1 MDYLFLISGIIIL
14 LFSGNWLVKSG
25 AELASYLKIPP
36 FIIGV
41 TVISMGTS
49 APELFVSLNASINGY
64 SDVAVGNI
72 VGSNIANIGLVLA
85 ISAVIIAI
93 PIQRSTIK
101 LDFPVLMLS
110 SLLFFV
116 FMLDL
121 KISRMEGGIM
131 ITLMLAYVFW
141 IIRKLRKDKLSGNII
156 EENINKKRNPYL
168 LGLIFIGSCVGLV
181 IGSNLLVEGAVN
193 IAKMIGVSE
202 RIISI
207 TVIAIGTSLPELT
220 TSIVAAVKKNLD
232 ISAGN
237 VIGSNIFNI
246 LVIGGMSS
254 VIKPLNVNP
263 AVLHFDIYFM
273 LGFSILLGFFFL
285 PLRTQRI
292 SKFEGLFFVLAYI
305 GYYVVLFV

>member
-1 MDYLFLISGIIIL
+1 MDYLFLISGIVIL
-14 LFSGNWLVKSG
+14 LLSGNWLVKSG
-25 AELASYLKIPP
+25 AELASHFKIPP

-49 APELFVSLNASINGY
+49 APELFVSLNASYNGY
-64 SDVAVGNI
+64 ADVAIGNI

-93 PIQRSTIK
+93 PIQKATIK
-101 LDFPVLMLS
+101 LDFPVLMLATV
-110 SLLFFV
+110 LLFV

-121 KISRMEGGIM
+121 KITRIEGSIM
-131 ITLMLAYVFW
+131 IVVMIAYVYW
-141 IIRKLRKDKLSGNII
+141 IIRKLRKDKIKGIVI
-156 EENINKKRNPYL
+156 EENLSKKRSPVL
-168 LGLIFIGSCVGLV
+168 LGIIFITSCVGLV
-181 IGSNLLVEGAVN
+181 IGSNLLVEGAVG
-193 IAKMIGVSE
+193 IAKVIGISE
-202 RIISI
+202 RIVSI

-220 TSIVAAVKKNLD
+220 TSIIAAVKKNLD

-263 AVLHFDIYFM
+263 AILHLDIYFM
-273 LGFSILLGFFFL
+273 LGFSILLGLFFL
-285 PLRTQRI
+285 PLKTHRI
-292 SKFEGLFFVLAYI
+292 SKLEGLFFVMAYI
-305 GYYVVLFV
+305 GYYVVLFI

>member
-1 MDYLFLISGIIIL
+1 MDYLFLISGIIL
-14 LFSGNWLVKSG
+14 LLLSGNWLVKSG
-25 AELASYLKIPP
+25 AELASHFKIPP

-64 SDVAVGNI
+64 SDVAIGNI

-93 PIQRSTIK
+93 PIQKSTIK

-110 SLLFFV
+110 SVLLFV

-121 KISRMEGGIM
+121 EISRLEGIVM
-131 ITLMLAYVFW
+131 ILVMLAYLFC
-141 IIRKLRKDKLSGNII
+141 IIRKLRREKVKDNII
-156 EENINKKRNPYL
+156 EENLNKNRSPLL
-168 LGLIFIGSCVGLV
+168 LGGIFIVSCGGLV

-193 IAKMIGVSE
+193 IAKIIGISE
-202 RIISI
+202 RIVSI

-220 TSIVAAVKKNLD
+220 TSIIAAVKRNLD

-246 LVIGGMSS
+246 LIIGGLSS

-263 AVLHFDIYFM
+263 AILHLDIYFM
-273 LGFSILLGFFFL
+273 LGFSILLG
-285 PLRTQRI
+285 
-292 SKFEGLFFVLAYI
+292 LF
-305 GYYVVLFV
+305 